1 MVNMNISSKEEL
13 KKYILVELG
22 APILK
27 VELADIQMEQ
37 LIDSAIATF
46 HRYNAGEGSIY
57 EYGAFEAKAGKTLY
71 NLRSI
76 GDEVAS
82 IIGDGSKPPRGDE
95 LLAIQEA
102 LASKAWE
109 NSKINIESVIEVRA
123 STGMMGAKGINDLF
137 SPAHGWFYNG
147 GGGTSIGVNPGT
159 TAGIPIG
166 QSMSGGY
173 NNGVATSP
181 GTSGIVT
188 GGSMMTPQLPL
199 SNFVQFKQQMQ
210 LIDQVFGSKILH
222 VYRAD
227 AGLLTVNPTPKKDEV
242 YLMRYWRREEA
253 VFLYNNPL
261 YKALVIALCGIKW
274 GENVGKYSNTMAG
287 GGSINADA
295 IKSDYKEKLQTAT
308 ENLKKESWQPLFRR
322 G

>member
-1 MVNMNISSKEEL
+1 MNISSKEEL

-27 VELADIQMEQ
+27 VELADVQMEQ
-37 LIDSAIATF
+37 LIDSAIAEF

-57 EYGAFEAKAGKTLY
+57 EYGAFEARAGKTEY

-82 IIGDGSKPPRGDE
+82 IIGDGSKPPTGTE
-95 LLAIQEA
+95 LQTIMAELAT
-102 LASKAWE
+102 KKWE

-123 STGMMGAKGINDLF
+123 CMGMMGARGINDLF

-147 GGGTSIGVNPGT
+147 GGATSLGVNPGT
-159 TAGIPIG
+159 TTGKPIG
-166 QSMSGGY
+166 QSMNGGY
-173 NNGVATSP
+173 NSGLATHP
-181 GTSGIVT
+181 GTSGLV
-188 GGSMMTPQLPL
+188 GAGSMMTPQLPL
-199 SNFVQFKQQMQ
+199 SNFVQFKQQMA
-210 LIDQVFGSKILH
+210 LIDQVFGKKILH
-222 VYRAD
+222 VYRPD
-227 AGLLTVNPTPKKDEV
+227 AGLLTINPTPKKDEV

-261 YKALVIALCGIKW
+261 FKALVIAKCGVKW

-295 IKSDYKEKLQTAT
+295 IKSDYKDKLLIAVD
-308 ENLKKESWQPLFRR
+308 NLKKESWQPLFRR